1 MSKNNRL
8 IPLGECGLEII
19 GGQIMTRLAI
29 KDGSDEEPVEVRK
42 VVIPKCIHADG
53 SIDVTEMPEESL
65 RASPDPKRLTVPG
78 DIVIKLSTPYDA
90 AYVNEDSAGCIVP
103 SFCAII
109 KSAGQLD
116 LDYLLA
122 FLNSATCKNQ
132 LKQQVAGSTM
142 AMLSVGKIKNVMIP
156 VPSPERQREIGGQ
169 FLETHRKVHLLEQI
183 IRLEQKK
190 NDIYFRDMVK
200 EYED

>member
-1 MSKNNRL
+1 MSKEKQL

-29 KDGSDEEPVEVRK
+29 KEGSEEEPVEIRK

-78 DIVIKLSTPYDA
+78 DIVMKLSTPYDA
-90 AYVNEDSAGCIVP
+90 AYVIEYTAGCIVP

-109 KSAGQLD
+109 KSA
-116 LDYLLA
+116 
-122 FLNSATCKNQ
+122 
-132 LKQQVAGSTM
+132 
-142 AMLSVGKIKNVMIP
+142 
-156 VPSPERQREIGGQ
+156 
-169 FLETHRKVHLLEQI
+169 
-183 IRLEQKK
+183 
-190 NDIYFRDMVK
+190 
-200 EYED
+200 

>member
-1 MSKNNRL
+1 MSKKKWL

-42 VVIPKCIHADG
+42 VVIPKCIRADG

-65 RASPDPKRLTVPG
+65 RATPDPKRLTVPG

-90 AYVNEDSAGCIVP
+90 AYVNEEGAGCIVP

-116 LDYLLA
+116 LEYLLA
-122 FLNSATCKNQ
+122 FLNSAACKNQ
-132 LKQQVAGSTM
+132 LKQQVAGATM

-156 VPSPERQREIGGQ
+156 VPSPERQREIGSQ

>member
-1 MSKNNRL
+1 MSKKKRL

-42 VVIPKCIHADG
+42 VVIPKCIRADG

-65 RASPDPKRLTVPG
+65 RATPDPKRLTVPG

-90 AYVNEDSAGCIVP
+90 AYVNEEGAGCIVP

-109 KSAGQLD
+109 KSAGHLD
-116 LDYLLA
+116 LEYLLA

-156 VPSPERQREIGGQ
+156 VPSPERQREIGSQ

-190 NDIYFRDMVK
+190 NDIFFRDMVK